1 MVADGSMSKMSSALL
16 SHPNGEGL
24 GLLEPGILLWTQGGG
39 QCIVCVGHCS
49 GGWPPDSSAVS
60 VPGVLLPVCGPWP
73 GCGWPSILGLVWGN
87 WAIRAVPCAA
97 FVWGRL
103 FVGGPTPDGWCPL
116 IWHFGKVVPTNLA
129 FSGRCAH

>member
-49 GGWPPDSSAVS
+49 GGWPPDSCAVS
-60 VPGVLLPVCGPWP
+60 VPGVLLPVCGSGYSWVAP
-73 GCGWPSILGLVWGN
+73 L
-87 WAIRAVPCAA
+87 RM
-97 FVWGRL
+97 
-103 FVGGPTPDGWCPL
+103 CPL
-116 IWHFGKVVPTNLA
+116 IWHFREGVPTNLA
-129 FSGRCAH
+129 FGGRCAH